1 MVFTKLIIAGS
12 TGYVADHAIRAIL
25 ASSKPKFDV
34 TILTRAISG
43 KAPASI
49 PGARVVPVD
58 YNDHSGLVKT
68 ITGADAILS
77 FISGPVSKAV
87 DRLLLKAAQEAGVRR
102 IFPSEYTLDI
112 LHPAAVS
119 LLTEGGN
126 WPDDTSPVVTAR
138 KFAPLADEGGPTS
151 FTTLIPSAF
160 MDSWLEGAFGLFD
173 PKNRKVTVFDGGD
186 HYFAGCSLPFLGA
199 AIVAVLQM
207 DEEKTKNKRI
217 PITEVRATMN
227 QVVDAYEELLGAKL
241 QKDQVTTQDLL
252 NKRNANLAAG
262 NSFGALFDSIIV
274 GAFDGSGAGDPVGG
288 LDFDGDGLLSV
299 RRKTLKELTTEAL
312 KKIGVL

>member
-25 ASSKPKFDV
+25 ASTKPKFDV
-34 TILTRAISG
+34 TILTRADSG
-43 KAPASI
+43 KAVASI
-49 PGARVVPVD
+49 PGARIIPVD
-58 YNDHSGLVKT
+58 YNDHNGLVKA

-77 FISGPVSKAV
+77 FISGPPSKAI

-126 WPDDTSPVVTAR
+126 WPDDTSPVLTAR
-138 KFAPLADEGGPTS
+138 KFVSLADGGPTS

-160 MDSWLEGAFGLFD
+160 MDSWLEGDFGSFD
-173 PKNRKVTVFDGGD
+173 PKNRKATVLDSGD
-186 HYFAGCSLPFLGA
+186 HYFSGCSLPFLGA

-227 QVVDAYEELLGAKL
+227 QIVDMYEELLGAKF
-241 QKDQVTTQDLL
+241 QRDRITSQDLL
-252 NKRNANLAAG
+252 SKRDADLAAG
-262 NSFGALFDSIIV
+262 NPFAALFSSILV
-274 GAFDGSGAGDPVGG
+274 GAFNGCGAGDLVDG
-288 LDFDGDGLLSV
+288 LDFNGDGLLNV
-299 RRKTLKELTTEAL
+299 KRKNLKELTTEAL
-312 KKIGVL
+312 KKIGAI